1 MTIMN
6 QLKSGIRYLDI
17 RITIDMDDKNKLFLS
32 HEGYVC
38 NNLYGDKLYLYD
50 VIETC
55 VEFLKIHKKETII
68 LHLKNESNDY
78 KEMEKRIN
86 KEDSCNY
93 IIGKLIADVLNEN
106 KDFKNYI
113 YISNEIPKLNDVEKK
128 IVIVSRSPFTYGDGI
143 PTPFSDGIYFSGKYT
158 LGIYIPV
165 FSLHDCFN
173 YNKKGNK
180 DDVNC
185 HPTIY
190 ENFHFQDAYNLN
202 CYEKWILVHDDLTN
216 NVNYKI
222 FAKYNKKGDPVFN
235 DLEYNNDIFNNN
247 SYSDVLSINFMNVA
261 RVSGDIIDKAV
272 KYFAD
277 STIEHSSR
285 YINTEL
291 TNYIIN
297 SYNIHNEWIALDYP
311 SLDVIRSI
319 YRTNDPDNKYY
330 NKYKIKVNKDIILY
344 EINKYYIA
352 QKSFMSK
359 VFVSGDEKL
368 VEPIYKVAVTVS
380 ENTIVIAEKVKEV
393 AENFISSFKRYF
405 SKRSEQL
412 NENDVRICLQR
423 ELINNKELITIGSD
437 CIKSPKNQWYIV
449 KNNEFYNIVSV
460 YDNKCL
466 IYENNSLSL
475 TECDENNENIDF
487 SIYKGVIC
495 SRVDIYK

>member
-1 MTIMN
+1 MNLKIGIFATLIGLLCVNAESYYEKLKRIHKIKKDNDRIDSNWMMYLPNRKLYLNQYNIQGTHDSGTYNMPFYDKKFLQTQSMTIMN

-235 DLEYNNDIFNNN
+235 DLEYNNDIC
-247 SYSDVLSINFMNVA
+247 
-261 RVSGDIIDKAV
+261 
-272 KYFAD
+272 
-277 STIEHSSR
+277 T
-285 YINTEL
+285 
-291 TNYIIN
+291 
-297 SYNIHNEWIALDYP
+297 
-311 SLDVIRSI
+311 
-319 YRTNDPDNKYY
+319 
-330 NKYKIKVNKDIILY
+330 
-344 EINKYYIA
+344 
-352 QKSFMSK
+352 
-359 VFVSGDEKL
+359 
-368 VEPIYKVAVTVS
+368 
-380 ENTIVIAEKVKEV
+380 
-393 AENFISSFKRYF
+393 
-405 SKRSEQL
+405 
-412 NENDVRICLQR
+412 
-423 ELINNKELITIGSD
+423 
-437 CIKSPKNQWYIV
+437 
-449 KNNEFYNIVSV
+449 
-460 YDNKCL
+460 
-466 IYENNSLSL
+466 
-475 TECDENNENIDF
+475 
-487 SIYKGVIC
+487 
-495 SRVDIYK
+495 